1 MIESILEK
9 VSFNNAEFAFY
20 KESLKSYNAKEIMSE
35 HDYES
40 VDKALKEFLPFPALS
55 AFPSKADY
63 HQ

>member
-40 VDKALKEFLPFPALS
+40 VDKALKEFLPFP
-55 AFPSKADY
+55 
-63 HQ
+63 HR